1 MDTFKDLYEF
11 LQLYEENNI
20 ITWLKEPWVGK
31 DKQESLLRL
40 FAGLGLMYKI
50 KSYDICKGN
59 YNKKT
64 IRELDIIAVKLRK
77 NIIEMLFFFERLAYF
92 NCCN

>member
-1 MDTFKDLYEF
+1 MIFKNKETINQTYNNMETFKDLYEF

-20 ITWLKEPWVGK
+20 ITWLEEPRVGK

-40 FAGLGLMYKI
+40 FAGLGLIEKL

-59 YNKKT
+59 YNEKT
-64 IRELDIIAVKLRK
+64 ITKILQ
-77 NIIEMLFFFERLAYF
+77 
-92 NCCN
+92 